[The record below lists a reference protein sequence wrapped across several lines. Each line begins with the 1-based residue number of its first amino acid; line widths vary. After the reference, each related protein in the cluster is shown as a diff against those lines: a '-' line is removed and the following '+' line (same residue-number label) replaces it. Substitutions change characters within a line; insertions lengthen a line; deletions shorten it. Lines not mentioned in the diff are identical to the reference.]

1 MAFMNSR
8 FIDQVSQ
15 DIKYTHKEI
24 VEKDLYLHDLLSNL
38 FSDYYFKE
46 NFLFKGGT
54 CLVKCFLGYYRFSE
68 DIDFTW
74 KNQDIFNGL
83 SVKQQKKIVD
93 PIKDETLKLVDRI
106 CKNIGLNF
114 ENDKSNEKYIEFS
127 GNEMRMTLK
136 TYYDSIILN
145 AQSYI
150 KIQINFLE
158 HLSFVNQKLT
168 AQNLLLNASEDTK
181 LLFPEDYD
189 KYSRKVLVNAYDINE
204 IVTEK
209 VRALLTRTGA
219 KARDYVDLYF
229 ISQKYQVSIDQ
240 FIADIVIKIQFA
252 TKRNQRYRNNF
263 LSTEKTLKDGSMFKW
278 GDEKKYLLTPINT
291 QEFDAYVGMLENKL
305 RSIIKIYH
313 NDTKK

>member
-1 MAFMNSR
+1 MAFMNGG

-38 FSDYYFKE
+38 FSDQYFKE

-54 CLVKCFLGYYRFSE
+54 CLVKCYLGYYRFSE

-93 PIKDETLKLVDRI
+93 SIKDETLKLVDRI

-114 ENDKSNEKYIEFS
+114 DNNKSNKKYIEFS

-145 AQSYI
+145 TKSFI
-150 KIQINFLE
+150 KIQINFLK
-158 HLSFVNQKLT
+158 HLSFENQKLN
-168 AQNLLLNASEDTK
+168 AQNLLLNVTEDTK
-181 LLFPEDYD
+181 LLFPEDFD
-189 KYSRKVLVNAYDINE
+189 KYSGKVLVNAYNINE
-204 IVTEK
+204 IVVEK

-240 FIADIVIKIQFA
+240 FIADVIKKIQFA

-263 LSTEKTLKDGSMFKW
+263 LSTEKALQEGSMFKW
-278 GDEKKYLLTPINT
+278 GDEEKYLLTPINT
-291 QEFDAYVGMLENKL
+291 QEFDAYVDKLENKL

-313 NDTKK
+313 KDTKK

>member
-1 MAFMNSR
+1 MAFMNGG

-38 FSDYYFKE
+38 FCDQYFKE

-54 CLVKCFLGYYRFSE
+54 CLVKCYLGYYRFSE

-74 KNQDIFNGL
+74 KNQDIFKGL

-93 PIKDETLKLVDRI
+93 SIKDETLKLVDRI

-114 ENDKSNEKYIEFS
+114 DNNKSNKKYIEFS
-127 GNEMRMTLK
+127 GNDMRMTLK

-145 AQSYI
+145 TQSFI

-158 HLSFVNQKLT
+158 HLSFENQKLT
-168 AQNLLLNASEDTK
+168 AQNLLLNVTEDTK
-181 LLFPEDYD
+181 LLFPEDFD
-189 KYSRKVLVNAYDINE
+189 KYSGKLLVNAYNINE
-204 IVTEK
+204 IVVEK

-229 ISQKYQVSIDQ
+229 ISQKYKVSIDQ
-240 FIADIVIKIQFA
+240 FIADVIKKIKFA

-263 LSTEKTLKDGSMFKW
+263 LSTEKALQEGSMFKW
-278 GDEKKYLLTPINT
+278 GDEEKYLLTPINT
-291 QEFDAYVGMLENKL
+291 QDFEAYVDRLENKL

-313 NDTKK
+313 KDTKK

>member
-1 MAFMNSR
+1 MNGG

-38 FSDYYFKE
+38 FRDQYFKE

-54 CLVKCFLGYYRFSE
+54 CLVKCYLGYYRFSE

-93 PIKDETLKLVDRI
+93 SIKDETLKLVDRI

-114 ENDKSNEKYIEFS
+114 DNNKSNKKYIEFS
-127 GNEMRMTLK
+127 GNDMRMTLK

-145 AQSYI
+145 TQSFI

-158 HLSFVNQKLT
+158 HLSFENQKLT
-168 AQNLLLNASEDTK
+168 AQNLLLNVTEDTK
-181 LLFPEDYD
+181 LLFPEDFD
-189 KYSRKVLVNAYDINE
+189 KYSGKLLVNAYNINE
-204 IVTEK
+204 IVVEK

-229 ISQKYQVSIDQ
+229 ISQKYKVSIDQ
-240 FIADIVIKIQFA
+240 FIADVIKKIKFA

-263 LSTEKTLKDGSMFKW
+263 LSTEKALQEGSMFKW
-278 GDEKKYLLTPINT
+278 GDEKKYLLTTINT
-291 QEFDAYVGMLENKL
+291 QEFDAYVDKLENKL

-313 NDTKK
+313 KDTKK

>member
-1 MAFMNSR
+1 MAFMNGG

-38 FSDYYFKE
+38 FCDQYFKE

-54 CLVKCFLGYYRFSE
+54 CLVKCYLGYYRFSE

-93 PIKDETLKLVDRI
+93 SIKDETLKLVDRI

-114 ENDKSNEKYIEFS
+114 DNNKSNKKYIEFS
-127 GNEMRMTLK
+127 GNDMRMTLK

-145 AQSYI
+145 TQSFI

-158 HLSFVNQKLT
+158 HLSFENQKLT
-168 AQNLLLNASEDTK
+168 AQNLLLNVTEDTK
-181 LLFPEDYD
+181 LLFPEDFD
-189 KYSRKVLVNAYDINE
+189 KYSGKLLVNAYNINE
-204 IVTEK
+204 IVVEK

-229 ISQKYQVSIDQ
+229 ISQKYKVSIDQ
-240 FIADIVIKIQFA
+240 FIADVIKKIKFA

-263 LSTEKTLKDGSMFKW
+263 LSTEKALQEGSMFKW
-278 GDEKKYLLTPINT
+278 GDEEKYLLTPINP
-291 QEFDAYVGMLENKL
+291 QDFEAYVDRLENKL

-313 NDTKK
+313 KDTKK

>member
-1 MAFMNSR
+1 MAFMNGG

-38 FSDYYFKE
+38 FCDQYFKE

-54 CLVKCFLGYYRFSE
+54 CLVKCYLGYYRFSE

-93 PIKDETLKLVDRI
+93 SIKDETLKLVDRI

-114 ENDKSNEKYIEFS
+114 DNNKSNKKYIEFS
-127 GNEMRMTLK
+127 GNDMRMTLK

-145 AQSYI
+145 TQSFI

-158 HLSFVNQKLT
+158 HLSFENQKLT
-168 AQNLLLNASEDTK
+168 AQNLLLNVTEDTK
-181 LLFPEDYD
+181 LLFPEDFD
-189 KYSRKVLVNAYDINE
+189 KYSGKVLVNAYNINE
-204 IVTEK
+204 IVVEK

-240 FIADIVIKIQFA
+240 FIADVIKKIQFA

-263 LSTEKTLKDGSMFKW
+263 LSTEKALQEGSMFKW
-278 GDEKKYLLTPINT
+278 GDEEKYLLTPINT
-291 QEFDAYVGMLENKL
+291 QEFDAYVDKLENKL

-313 NDTKK
+313 KDTKK

>member
-24 VEKDLYLHDLLSNL
+24 VEKDLYVHDLLSNL

-54 CLVKCFLGYYRFSE
+54 CLVKCYLGYYRFSE

-114 ENDKSNEKYIEFS
+114 ENDKSNKKYIEFS

-189 KYSRKVLVNAYDINE
+189 KYSGKVLVNAYDINE

-263 LSTEKTLKDGSMFKW
+263 LSTEKTLKDGSMFKL

-313 NDTKK
+313 KDTKK

>member
-1 MAFMNSR
+1 MAFMNGG

-15 DIKYTHKEI
+15 DIKYTYKEI
-24 VEKDLYLHDLLSNL
+24 VEKDLYVHDLLSNL
-38 FSDYYFKE
+38 FSDQYFKE

-54 CLVKCFLGYYRFSE
+54 CLVKCYLGYYRFSE

-93 PIKDETLKLVDRI
+93 SIKDETLKLVDRI

-114 ENDKSNEKYIEFS
+114 DNNKSNKKYIEFS
-127 GNEMRMTLK
+127 GNDMRMTLK

-145 AQSYI
+145 TQSFI

-158 HLSFVNQKLT
+158 HLSFENQKLT
-168 AQNLLLNASEDTK
+168 AQNLLLNVTEDTK
-181 LLFPEDYD
+181 LLFPEDFD
-189 KYSRKVLVNAYDINE
+189 KYSGKLLVNAYNINE
-204 IVTEK
+204 IVVEK

-229 ISQKYQVSIDQ
+229 ISQKYKVSIDQ
-240 FIADIVIKIQFA
+240 FIADVIKKIKFA

-263 LSTEKTLKDGSMFKW
+263 LSTEKALQEGSMFKW
-278 GDEKKYLLTPINT
+278 GDEEKYLLTPINT
-291 QEFDAYVGMLENKL
+291 QDFEAYVDRLENKL

-313 NDTKK
+313 KDTKK